1 MTIMVCTDP
10 ALSAYSFGEG
20 HPFAA
25 ARFSAFHDELVR
37 QGLDKWVT
45 PFESAL
51 ASQAQLEWF
60 HDHAYV
66 EKVKRASK
74 RGQGFLDQGDTPAF
88 PGVYEAAARVVGTSL
103 KGLEGIMNGQC
114 SRAFTPIA
122 GLHHARRDAAAGFCV
137 LNDCG
142 VVIEALRRQYGIQRI
157 AYIDIDAHH
166 GDGVYYS
173 FEEDPHVII
182 VDLHEDGRHL
192 YPGTGDVTETGTGQ
206 AVGTK
211 LNIPLPMGADDAV
224 FEKVWPMAE
233 AFLRE
238 NQTDFMLLQCGAD
251 SLAGDPITNLAF
263 SSRVHAQVTES
274 LCRLADEQCQGRLL
288 AMGGGGYN
296 LDNIA
301 SGWNAV
307 VRAMV
312 HNTGEG
318 KVYGPN

>member
-10 ALSAYSFGEG
+10 ALSAYSFGDE
-20 HPFAA
+20 HPFGA
-25 ARFSAFHDELVR
+25 ARFSAFYDELLR
-37 QGLDKWVT
+37 QGMDKWVT

-51 ASQAQLEWF
+51 ASQAQLELF
-60 HDHAYV
+60 HTHDYV
-66 EKVKRASK
+66 EKVKQASLS
-74 RGQGFLDQGDTPAF
+74 GSGFLDQGDTPAF

-103 KGLEGIMNGQC
+103 KGLEGIMSGQC
-114 SRAFTPIA
+114 IRAFSPIA
-122 GLHHARRDAAAGFCV
+122 GLHHARRNAAAGFCV
-137 LNDCG
+137 FNDCG
-142 VVIEALRRQYGIQRI
+142 VVIEVLRQKYGIRRI
-157 AYIDIDAHH
+157 AYVDIDAHH

-173 FEEDPHVII
+173 FEDDADVII

-192 YPGTGDVTETGTGQ
+192 YPGSGEVTETGRGK

-238 NQTDFMLLQCGAD
+238 NKTEFMLLQCGAD
-251 SLAGDPITNLAF
+251 SIQGDPITNLAF
-263 SSRVHAQVTES
+263 TARVHEQVGES
-274 LCRLADEQCQGRLL
+274 LCQLADEQCQGRLL

-307 VRAMV
+307 IRAMV
-312 HNTGEG
+312 HNTAEG
-318 KVYGPN
+318 KAHGLN